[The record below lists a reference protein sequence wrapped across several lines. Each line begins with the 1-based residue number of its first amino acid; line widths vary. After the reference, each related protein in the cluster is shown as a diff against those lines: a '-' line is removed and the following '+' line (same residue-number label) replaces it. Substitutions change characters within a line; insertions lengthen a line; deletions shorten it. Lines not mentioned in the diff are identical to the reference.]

1 MQISET
7 TIGVDVSQAILDVWV
22 HPSRECWQ
30 VGNDPSG
37 ADDLALALC
46 AQAPSL
52 VIVEATGGLEDR
64 LVASL
69 ASAGLPV
76 AVVNPRQARDFA
88 RATGRLAKTDRLDAQ
103 TLAEFGAAVRPPV
116 RELPDALLREL
127 RDLTARRQQL
137 VAMRTAEKN
146 RRLRASD
153 RVRQYI
159 DRNIAHLNVQL
170 QEVEGDIDELL
181 RSRPEWHAR
190 AELLCSVPGV
200 GPVLSATLIAHLPEL
215 GRLNRKEVA
224 ALAGVAPFNRDSGTL
239 RGKRTVWGGRSR
251 LRQALYMSTLSASR
265 SNPTLRD
272 FYQRLLATGKPKK
285 VALTACMR
293 KLLTILNSMAR
304 SGERWNTML
313 NSHG

>member
-7 TIGVDVSQAILDVWV
+7 TVGVDVAQAVLDVWV
-22 HPSRECWQ
+22 HPSRESWQ
-30 VGNDPSG
+30 VSDDPSG
-37 ADDLALALC
+37 TDDLALALRSHD
-46 AQAPSL
+46 PSL
-52 VIVEATGGLEDR
+52 VVVEATGGLEDR

-69 ASAGLPV
+69 SSAGLPI
-76 AVVNPRQARDFA
+76 AIVNPRQVRDFA

-127 RDLTARRQQL
+127 RDLTVRRQQL
-137 VAMRTAEKN
+137 VAMRTTEKN
-146 RRLRASD
+146 RRTRAST

-159 DRNIAHLNVQL
+159 DQHVAHLNEQL
-170 QEVEGDIDELL
+170 KEVEKEIAELV
-181 RSRPEWHAR
+181 RSQPEWNAR

-200 GPVLSATLIAHLPEL
+200 GPVLSATLIAQMPEL
-215 GRLNRKEVA
+215 GKLNRKEVA
-224 ALAGVAPFNRDSGTL
+224 ALVGVAPFNRDSGAL
-239 RGKRTVWGGRSR
+239 RGRRTVWGGRSR
-251 LRQALYMSTLSASR
+251 LRQVLYMATLSASR

-272 FYQRLLATGKPKK
+272 FYQRLLTMGKPSK

-304 SGERWNTML
+304 SGQRWNPRL
-313 NSHG
+313 SIHG

>member
-1 MQISET
+1 MPISET
-7 TIGVDVSQAILDVWV
+7 TIGVDVAQAVLDVWV
-22 HPSRECWQ
+22 HPSRDCWQ

-46 AQAPSL
+46 AHDPSL
-52 VIVEATGGLEDR
+52 VVVEATGGLEDR

-153 RVRQYI
+153 RVRHYI
-159 DRNIAHLNVQL
+159 DRNIAHLNEQL
-170 QEVEGDIDELL
+170 QEVEKEIDELVC
-181 RSRPEWHAR
+181 SRPEWLAR

-200 GPVLSATLIAHLPEL
+200 GPVLSATLIAQLPEL
-215 GRLNRKEVA
+215 GQLNRKEVA

-239 RGKRTVWGGRSR
+239 RGKRTVWGGRRR

-272 FYQRLLATGKPKK
+272 FYQRLLTMGKPKK

-304 SGERWNTML
+304 SGQRWNPKL